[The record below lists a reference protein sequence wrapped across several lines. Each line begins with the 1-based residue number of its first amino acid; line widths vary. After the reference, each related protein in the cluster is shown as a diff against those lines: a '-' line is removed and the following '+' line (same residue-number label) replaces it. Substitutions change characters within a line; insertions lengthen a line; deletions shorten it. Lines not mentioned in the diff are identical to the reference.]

1 MRARAP
7 TSVPAPAEG
16 LTTRLTTG
24 LAADV
29 GVAAA
34 AFVGTNIDN
43 TLVTMALVAGAPEDR
58 ARRIAMGQVIGFVVI
73 VLVAAAAAALLFEI
87 SPKVVGLFGLVPL
100 AVGVRGLIALRAPG
114 QLEARREKVT
124 LRAVGRSLTA
134 AALVTIGAGGDNLA
148 AYIPLFRVGGA
159 ARLTAIALVFVAG
172 EVLVTFLVLSGGRH
186 PKARAAMTKLGS
198 ATVPLF
204 LCAVGLL
211 VMLEA
216 GTFSLL

>member
-1 MRARAP
+1 LAA
-7 TSVPAPAEG
+7 
-16 LTTRLTTG
+16 G
-24 LAADV
+24 LAADF

-58 ARRIAMGQVIGFVVI
+58 ARRIAVGQVIGMIVVL
-73 VLVAAAAAALLFEI
+73 VVAAAAAALLFEF

-100 AVGVRGLIALRAPG
+100 AIGVRGLLALRAPG
-114 QLEARREKVT
+114 QLEARREKVAQ
-124 LRAVGRSLTA
+124 RAVGRSMTA
-134 AALVTIGAGGDNLA
+134 AALVTIGASGDNLA
-148 AYIPLFRVGGA
+148 SYIPLFRVGGA
-159 ARLTAIALVFVAG
+159 ANLTAILLVFVAG
-172 EVLVTFLVLSGGRH
+172 EALVTFIVLTGGRH
-186 PKARAAMTKLGS
+186 PKARAVMTRLGS

-216 GTFSLL
+216 HTFSLL

>member
-1 MRARAP
+1 
-7 TSVPAPAEG
+7 
-16 LTTRLTTG
+16 
-24 LAADV
+24 
-29 GVAAA
+29 
-34 AFVGTNIDN
+34 
-43 TLVTMALVAGAPEDR
+43 MALVAGAPEDR
-58 ARRIAMGQVIGFVVI
+58 ARRIALGQVIGFIII
-73 VLVAAAAAALLFEI
+73 VLVAAAAAALLFEF

-100 AVGVRGLIALRAPG
+100 AIGVRGLVALRTPG
-114 QLEARREKVT
+114 QVQARREKVAQ
-124 LRAVGRSLTA
+124 RAVGRSLTA

-159 ARLTAIALVFVAG
+159 ANLAAIVLVFVAG

-216 GTFSLL
+216 HTFSLV